1 MGTQIYAL
9 WDIFATR
16 KKKVQDVKQC
26 RPCGGVDLDRCLMEY
41 IVPKAATQFE
51 IVKLGIIVPFQIKK
65 LSVQVEVLSSQDTST
80 RNCMSVVRRRGSG
93 ITDGTLGV
101 HSRGYYRSII
111 NLV

>member
-16 KKKVQDVKQC
+16 KKKVQDVKQY

-65 LSVQVEVLSSQDTST
+65 LSVQVESFVLT
-80 RNCMSVVRRRGSG
+80 RHKYQKLNVRRATKGKWNYRWNFG
-93 ITDGTLGV
+93 GTF
-101 HSRGYYRSII
+101 S
-111 NLV
+111 